1 MINVNEF
8 VALTDFSQV
17 SDEELQEI
25 VRNFETKLCLGAA
38 IESNVIMAADLAK
51 NELER
56 RK

>member
-1 MINVNEF
+1 MININEF
-8 VALTDFSQV
+8 VALKDFSQV

-25 VRNFETKLCLGAA
+25 VQNFETKLCLGAA
-38 IESNVIMAADLAK
+38 IDNNLIMAADLAK

>member
-25 VRNFETKLCLGAA
+25 VRNFEAKLCLGAA

>member
-1 MINVNEF
+1 MIDINEF
-8 VALTDFSQV
+8 VALKDFSQM

-38 IESNVIMAADLAK
+38 IDNNIIMAADLAK
-51 NELER
+51 KELER

>member
-38 IESNVIMAADLAK
+38 IESNVIIAADLAK

>member
-8 VALTDFSQV
+8 VAMKDFSQIG
-17 SDEELQEI
+17 DEELQEI
-25 VRNFETKLCLGAA
+25 VRNFETKLCLGTA
-38 IESNVIMAADLAK
+38 IDNNVIIAADLAK

>member
-1 MINVNEF
+1 MINLNEF

-38 IESNVIMAADLAK
+38 IESNVIIAADLAK

>member
-1 MINVNEF
+1 MINLNEF
-8 VALTDFSQV
+8 VALKDFSQV

-25 VRNFETKLCLGAA
+25 VQNFETKLCLGTA
-38 IESNVIMAADLAK
+38 IEPNVIMAAELAK

>member
-1 MINVNEF
+1 MININEF
-8 VALTDFSQV
+8 VALKDFSQV

-25 VRNFETKLCLGAA
+25 VKNFETKLCLGAA
-38 IESNVIMAADLAK
+38 IDNAVIVAADLAK

>member
-8 VALTDFSQV
+8 VAMQDFSQV

-25 VRNFETKLCLGAA
+25 VKNFETKLCLGAA
-38 IESNVIMAADLAK
+38 IDNNVIIAADLAK
-51 NELER
+51 IELER

>member
-8 VALTDFSQV
+8 IALADFSGI
-17 SDEELQEI
+17 SSEELQEI

>member
-8 VALTDFSQV
+8 VALADLSQISV
-17 SDEELQEI
+17 EELQEI
-25 VRNFETKLCLGAA
+25 VKNFETKLCLGTA
-38 IESNVIMAADLAK
+38 IESNVIIAADLAK